1 MIANRLKTFLLLAV
15 MTAILIYAGGALG
28 GQAGLIGAF
37 AFALILNI
45 GSYWFSDKIVL
56 AMYRARP
63 VTQEQA
69 PRLYALCE
77 QLAKNAKIPM
87 PRIFIIPERTPNAFA
102 TGRNPAHGVVAV
114 TEGILEMLNER
125 ELAGVIAHEM
135 SHIKNRDTLVMTIA
149 GVIAALLQFVAHM
162 AMFAGG
168 GRRDRDRDAPNPVV
182 AIAIMI
188 LAPIAAMVIQMMISR
203 TREYMADATGAAVAQ
218 DTEGLQ
224 SALVKIDSYARGIP
238 MQHAGEATA
247 HMFIIN
253 PLTGGGMMRLF
264 STHPAT
270 EERVKALREL
280 DVRSVPL

>member
-114 TEGILEMLNER
+114 TEGILEMLNEW
-125 ELAGVIAHEM
+125 ELAAVIAHEM